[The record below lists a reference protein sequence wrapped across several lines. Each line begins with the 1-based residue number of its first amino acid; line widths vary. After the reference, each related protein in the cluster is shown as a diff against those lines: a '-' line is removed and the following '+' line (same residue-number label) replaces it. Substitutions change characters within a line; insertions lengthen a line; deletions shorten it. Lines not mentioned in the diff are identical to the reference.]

1 MSVTDRGGCQ
11 AARVDIC
18 VIVVHLSIGLVAAVR
33 AVHAVVVVTTAAAA
47 ATPTPPPLLLLPK
60 HRRRRCFSDN
70 TRRYAK
76 YSITA

>member
-11 AARVDIC
+11 AARVYIY
-18 VIVVHLSIGLVAAVR
+18 VIIVHLSIGLVAAVR
-33 AVHAVVVVTTAAAA
+33 AVVVVTTAAAA
-47 ATPTPPPLLLLPK
+47 AAPTPPPLLLLPK

>member
-33 AVHAVVVVTTAAAA
+33 AVVVVTL
-47 ATPTPPPLLLLPK
+47 PPPL
-60 HRRRRCFSDN
+60 
-70 TRRYAK
+70 
-76 YSITA
+76 TATLHLQAANPPPPLANDHEGPQPISLQ

>member
-33 AVHAVVVVTTAAAA
+33 AVVVVTTAAAA
-47 ATPTPPPLLLLPK
+47 AAPTPPPLLLLPK
-60 HRRRRCFSDN
+60 HRRRCFSHI

-76 YSITA
+76 YSFTA